1 MPLLTS
7 RGRLLKVAG
16 SVLLLWLFAAT
27 VADAAPAPRRSV
39 AGPVCDAQTLTL
51 KWLRLPKSFG
61 GPLKA
66 TRRRAVMVSTDTTAR
81 VGRARMVHRSGDGA
95 IIQNDA
101 PAARVDACDRLVP
114 SLRLLGVF
122 SGAVAVR
129 PLSRTFSP
137 RSPRGPPFAA

>member
-7 RGRLLKVAG
+7 QGRLLRVAA
-16 SVLLLWLFAAT
+16 SVMLLWLFSAV
-27 VADAAPAPRRSV
+27 VADAAPTPRRGV
-39 AGPVCDAQTLTL
+39 VGPVCDAQTLTL

-66 TRRRAVMVSTDTTAR
+66 PRRRAVMVSTDTTAR
-81 VGRARMVHRSGDGA
+81 VGRARIVHRSGDGA

-122 SGAVAVR
+122 SGAVAMR